1 MIRRHNRIVILL
13 LITAVMLA
21 CVPTL
26 GTPVPPVPTF
36 DPNAINTVIVETAN
50 AAFTQTALFTT
61 PSSTP
66 TATPP
71 FTSTPTETP
80 TTVPTILIVLVTP
93 TVPTPIPQVN
103 SGTDDKFNCTVLS
116 KSPNDGFGFS
126 AGIEFTVT
134 WQVLNTGQ
142 EVWDAASADIRYLS
156 GARIYVQSAYDLES
170 NVPPNEQYTVTVK
183 MKAPLE
189 SGTYT
194 TAWAI
199 RTQAVEY
206 CRMSISIKV

>member
-1 MIRRHNRIVILL
+1 MIRRNNRIVCLF

-26 GTPVPPVPTF
+26 SPVSAPVPTF
-36 DPNAINTVIVETAN
+36 DPNSINTVIVETAN
-50 AAFTQTALFTT
+50 AALTQTALFTT
-61 PSSTP
+61 PSATP
-66 TATPP
+66 TATAP
-71 FTSTPTETP
+71 FTPTLTETP
-80 TTVPTILIVLVTP
+80 TAVPTILIVLVTP
-93 TVPTPIPQVN
+93 TVPTPIPQV
-103 SGTDDKFNCTVLS
+103 SEGATDKFDCVVLS

-142 EVWDAASADIRYLS
+142 AEWDASSADVRYLS
-156 GARIYVQSAYDLES
+156 GAKIYVQSAYDLDR
-170 NVPPNEQYTVTVK
+170 NVPPNDQYTVSVK

-189 SGTYT
+189 SGEYT

-199 RTQAVEY
+199 RTNAAEY
-206 CRMSISIKV
+206 CRMSITIKV